1 MAKHKLF
8 ALLFAFIVAIANM
21 TGCTARSNNLTDDQR
36 SQNSNFYDNLIA
48 AYLGGQDVSA
58 TILASGDVKIP
69 LAEGGY
75 ILIPE
80 SNSFVDKKYNDCMS
94 KVKETTS
101 DLVKYEGEI
110 IKPSR
115 CISNVVTAPKTGSVR
130 HDFNTDS
137 SFSCCLSGSSGVDIE
152 AFEVE
157 LDTTFEQMYPIS
169 GSYSYTV
176 PANRFGAAYVS
187 ELYDKYTYKKE
198 GWLFNSQAVLLV
210 PTRYLLYYVIN

>member
-8 ALLFAFIVAIANM
+8 ALLFAFILAIANL
-21 TGCTARSNNLTDDQR
+21 TGCAASNNGATDDYF
-36 SQNSNFYDNLIA
+36 SQNSSLYDDLIA
-48 AYLGGQDVSA
+48 AYLGGEDVG
-58 TILASGDVKIP
+58 ASGVTEGNVKIP
-69 LAEGGY
+69 LADGGY

-94 KVKETTS
+94 KAEDMAG
-101 DLVKYEGEI
+101 DLITYEGEI
-110 IKPSR
+110 IKPSQ

-130 HDFNTDS
+130 HDFKTDS
-137 SFSCCLSGSSGVDIE
+137 SFSYRLSGSSGVDFA
-152 AFEVE
+152 AFEAE
-157 LDTTFEQMYPIS
+157 LGITLDQMCPIA

-176 PANRFGAAYVS
+176 PANRFGAAYIS
-187 ELYDKYTYKKE
+187 ELYDKYTYKKD